1 MEDLL
6 GLGCEGMNEYPHVDS
21 PGVHALLLLT
31 MQMTTH
37 LVA

>member
-1 MEDLL
+1 MEELL
-6 GLGCEGMNEYPHVDS
+6 GLGWGGMNEDPHVDS